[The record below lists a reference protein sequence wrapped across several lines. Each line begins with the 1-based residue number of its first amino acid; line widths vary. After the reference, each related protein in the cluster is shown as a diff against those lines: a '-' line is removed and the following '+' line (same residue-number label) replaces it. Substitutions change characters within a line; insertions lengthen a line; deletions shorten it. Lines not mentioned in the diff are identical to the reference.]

1 MLTHDELLI
10 LLKKDTLKLED
21 LLLLESHLLSIAK
34 LQEEYVDLPQDV
46 VEVLNNDIELIL
58 ERLKIQRLSMQ
69 KSRLRLL
76 TSENK

>member
-69 KSRLRLL
+69 KPRLRLL